1 MFFRSASAYVAA
13 LAVLSAAVIS
23 CSDQSAV
30 VDPVDDANT
39 SLAAADESIV
49 PDDVDA
55 TTDPDLNEVSI
66 PGSDVRIV
74 VDTTTGVAV
83 VADLDMLY
91 AVRVSFVRPATA
103 SEIQAIADAVPAVEV
118 GHPDEILDG
127 TLNPSA
133 IASWRYV
140 FSPLGYYDAVG
151 RYPTLDEVG
160 ALIADVAP
168 ELVAGV
174 EWRSADR
181 GNRVNEY
188 QFMVMLQSGQTAFD
202 LKDAC
207 NAASSVFAS
216 AVYRA
221 GSTTSGG
228 IAVQI
233 FFSEPHGLS
242 REQVTA
248 ILDGLAPVTETYP
261 LPSFTAM

>member
-181 GNRVNEY
+181 GNRVN
-188 QFMVMLQSGQTAFD
+188 GQTAFD